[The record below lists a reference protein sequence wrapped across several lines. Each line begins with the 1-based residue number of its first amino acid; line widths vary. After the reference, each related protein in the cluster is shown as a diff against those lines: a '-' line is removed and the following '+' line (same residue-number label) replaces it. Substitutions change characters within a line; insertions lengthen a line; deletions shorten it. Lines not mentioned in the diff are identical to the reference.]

1 MHAVTL
7 ASLRTPA
14 VLIDRAVALRNI
26 HRMQDAATAAG
37 IRLRPHTKTHKSPV
51 VARWQV
57 DAGASGICCA
67 KLGEA
72 EVLADAGF
80 TDIRLPYPIHP
91 SNADRVV
98 ALLDR
103 TRLSFIVDHLGV
115 AQQWSEAMVRAGREV
130 DILVK
135 IDVGFHRCGI
145 DPDTRDTLPTIKSI
159 AALPGLRFRGLLSH
173 AGQTYHASS
182 EIGRAHV

>member
-37 IRLRPHTKTHKSPV
+37 IRLRPHTKTHKSHV

-72 EVLADAGF
+72 EVFAD
-80 TDIRLPYPIHP
+80 
-91 SNADRVV
+91 
-98 ALLDR
+98 
-103 TRLSFIVDHLGV
+103 
-115 AQQWSEAMVRAGREV
+115 
-130 DILVK
+130 
-135 IDVGFHRCGI
+135 
-145 DPDTRDTLPTIKSI
+145 
-159 AALPGLRFRGLLSH
+159 
-173 AGQTYHASS
+173 